1 MIVTRDIDQDM
12 KHEMRDIEAKLR
24 QKYDNALA
32 FTSKLA
38 RRAAAEAG
46 KNLRD
51 GCLCTH
57 VDRSEAHAIK
67 TPATGQFS
75 VVLG

>member
-1 MIVTRDIDQDM
+1 MIVSRDIDRDM

-38 RRAAAEAG
+38 RRVAAEAA
-46 KNLRD
+46 R
-51 GCLCTH
+51 
-57 VDRSEAHAIK
+57 
-67 TPATGQFS
+67 P
-75 VVLG
+75 